1 MIFTHN
7 VCVVSDGG
15 HDVKCLKEPLVFN
28 SRHRLSQA
36 SMNALI
42 HMVGHANESYKA
54 DHLGWED
61 VISGA
66 RELLTLRALRG
77 LWPFEMTLMML

>member
-1 MIFTHN
+1 
-7 VCVVSDGG
+7 
-15 HDVKCLKEPLVFN
+15 
-28 SRHRLSQA
+28 
-36 SMNALI
+36 MNALI
-42 HMVGHANESYKA
+42 HVVGHTNESYKA

-77 LWPFEMTLMML
+77 LRPYAMMLMMP